1 MSSVT
6 VTGEGTSVEVVLLP
20 PEENPYGEDW
30 SYSYTHPM
38 TGEQT
43 DCPGQGW
50 ADPPED
56 DSHERL
62 MRLVRRIDA
71 AWDSDSTPEFLALLA
86 GQGVEKVTIE
96 GWERGA

>member
-1 MSSVT
+1 MHSVT

-20 PEENPYGEDW
+20 PEENPYGGDW
-30 SYSYTHPM
+30 GYTYVHPM
-38 TGEQT
+38 TGEET

-62 MRLVRRIDA
+62 MRLVRRVERREA
-71 AWDSDSTPEFLALLA
+71 TPEFLALLA
-86 GQGVEKVTIE
+86 ERGAEKLGVEE
-96 GWERGA
+96 WERGA

>member
-1 MSSVT
+1 MHSVT
-6 VTGEGTSVEVVLLP
+6 VTGEGTNMEVVLLA

-50 ADPPED
+50 ADPPDD

-62 MRLVRRIDA
+62 MRLVRRVERREA
-71 AWDSDSTPEFLALLA
+71 TPEFLALLA